1 MILYSIYIHFINRMN
16 IDKVKEIILEM
27 LNQRGYKNIIKIDDL
42 IIEATKQSNE
52 KMCVIL
58 SNISS
63 LGVERMKEYVN
74 YMEKNKYK
82 HGIIVYISVT
92 SKATKIIENE
102 NIANKIIE
110 LFEHKE
116 LMFNITKHIYVP
128 KHIKLDNEEA
138 IQFKEKFGIQFAGIK
153 TTDPISKFYFYSK
166 GDVIKIIQNNGFV
179 SFSIVR

>member
-1 MILYSIYIHFINRMN
+1 MN
-16 IDKVKEIILEM
+16 IEKIKEICMEM
-27 LNQRGYKNIIKIDDL
+27 LEQRDYYDINTIDDL
-42 IIEATKQSNE
+42 IIEATKNENE

-58 SNISS
+58 SNITS

-102 NIANKIIE
+102 NITKIIE
-110 LFEHKE
+110 LFQHKE
-116 LMFNITKHIYVP
+116 LMFNITKHVYVP
-128 KHIKLDNEEA
+128 KHIKLNNEEA
-138 IQFKEKFGIQFAGIK
+138 IEFKDKYGMSFAGIK
-153 TTDPISKFYFYSK
+153 TSDPISKFYFYSK

-179 SFSIVR
+179 NYSIVR

>member
-1 MILYSIYIHFINRMN
+1 MN
-16 IDKVKEIILEM
+16 IEKIKEICLEM
-27 LNQRGYKNIIKIDDL
+27 LEQRGYYNINKIDDL
-42 IIEATKQSNE
+42 IIEATKNDNE

-58 SNISS
+58 SNITS
-63 LGVERMKEYVN
+63 LGVERMKEYIN

-82 HGIIVYISVT
+82 HGIIIYISVT

-110 LFEHKE
+110 LFQHKE
-116 LMFNITKHIYVP
+116 LMFNITKHVYVP
-128 KHIKLDNEEA
+128 KHIKLSNEEA
-138 IQFKEKFGIQFAGIK
+138 IEFKEKYGVSFAGIK